1 MTKVSIHQEEITIM
15 NTHVPNFK
23 APEYTYKA
31 NIEGTEGRNRQQ
43 YNNNRILHYL
53 TFNNEHLDIKSI
65 RK

>member
-1 MTKVSIHQEEITIM
+1 MTKVSTHQEEITIM

-43 YNNNRILHYL
+43 YNHSRAL
-53 TFNNEHLDIKSI
+53 
-65 RK
+65 